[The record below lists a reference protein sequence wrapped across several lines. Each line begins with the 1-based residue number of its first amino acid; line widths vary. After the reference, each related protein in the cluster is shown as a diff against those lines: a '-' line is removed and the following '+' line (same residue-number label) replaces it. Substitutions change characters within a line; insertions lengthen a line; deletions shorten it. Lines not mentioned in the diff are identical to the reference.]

1 MTEKQ
6 ELLKDLRESFDE
18 LKKNL
23 KFNSNFEELDKA
35 FLIKDFIL
43 EEGYVAE
50 NFFVQFSSRIAA
62 FYGEWLRYLNN
73 LLVPSS
79 EFLASQTE
87 IKLFNTEEDKKHV
100 WTLIK
105 TGMKFANMKVLLTL
119 QEDKKMQA
127 EFIDESF
134 KAWNEIF
141 KPGVSSLVK
150 RAYAAWK
157 D

>member
-1 MTEKQ
+1 MAEKE
-6 ELLKDLRESFDE
+6 ELLKNLEESFDN
-18 LKKNL
+18 LQKDL
-23 KFNSNFEELDKA
+23 KFNASFEELNKS
-35 FLIKDFIL
+35 FLIRDFIL
-43 EEGYVAE
+43 EENYVAE
-50 NFFVQFSSRIAA
+50 NFFVQLSSRIAA
-62 FYGEWLRYLNN
+62 FYGEWLRYLNS

-100 WTLIK
+100 WDLIK
-105 TGMKFANMKVLLTL
+105 VGMKFANMRVLLTL
-119 QEDKKMQA
+119 QEDKKIQS
-127 EFIDESF
+127 EFIDESL

>member
-1 MTEKQ
+1 MREKQ
-6 ELLKDLRESFDE
+6 ELLKDLKESFE
-18 LKKNL
+18 KLKKDLN
-23 KFNSNFEELDKA
+23 FNSNFEELDKS

-50 NFFVQFSSRIAA
+50 NFFVQLSSRIAA

-87 IKLFNTEEDKKHV
+87 IKLFNSEEDKKHV
-100 WTLIK
+100 WNLIK
-105 TGMKFANMKVLLTL
+105 TGMKFANMRVLLTM

-134 KAWNEIF
+134 KSWGEIF
-141 KPGVSSLVK
+141 KPGVSSLVR

>member
-6 ELLKDLRESFDE
+6 ELLKNLRESFDL
-18 LKKNL
+18 LKKDL
-23 KFNSNFEELDKA
+23 KFSSNFEELDKA

-87 IKLFNTEEDKKHV
+87 IKLFNTEDDKKHV
-100 WTLIK
+100 WALIK
-105 TGMKFANMKVLLTL
+105 IGMKFANMKVLLTL
-119 QEDKKMQA
+119 QEDRKMQA

-134 KAWNEIF
+134 NSWDGIF